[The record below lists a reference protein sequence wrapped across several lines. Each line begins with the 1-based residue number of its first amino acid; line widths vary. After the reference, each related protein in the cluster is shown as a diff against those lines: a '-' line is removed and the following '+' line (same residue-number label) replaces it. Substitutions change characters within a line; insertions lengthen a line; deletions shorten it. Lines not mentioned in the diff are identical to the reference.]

1 MSLVVSSP
9 ERAVGTST
17 RVRSIDIIRGVVM
30 VLMAIDHV
38 RVYSGVPAGGP
49 TAGIFFT
56 RWVTHFCAP
65 AFVFLAGTGAF
76 LHGRT
81 IGDPPALAR
90 YLATRGLMLVVL
102 ELTVIRFSWTFNV
115 GYSHFVLAGVIWM
128 LGWCMV
134 LLAGLIL
141 LSSSPRTIGIFGLLV
156 IVFQQVFGLL
166 PRALPEPTRHSVAW
180 IWNFFYPSGAEGWPA
195 ISILYVLIPW
205 IGVMAAG
212 YGFGAI
218 VIREPDERRPLCLRI
233 GLSATALFLAVGGL
247 VLVLQSGS
255 NDPRPALFRLLDQRK
270 YPASQLFLLMTLG
283 PTIALLPFAERAHGW
298 VADALA
304 TFGRVPLFYY
314 LLHIPL
320 IHVTALVVWYMRD
333 GSIHAE
339 RFATAPFVSMPPG
352 DRWSLPLLYLVW
364 FVDVAMLY
372 VACRRFADVKA
383 RARNGWLRYL

>member
-1 MSLVVSSP
+1 MNAAVLSP
-9 ERAVGTST
+9 ERAVSAGT
-17 RVRSIDIIRGVVM
+17 RVRSIDIIRGAVM

-38 RVYSGVPAGGP
+38 RVYSGLPAGGP

-76 LHGRT
+76 LHGRKL
-81 IGDPPALAR
+81 GDPGKLAR
-90 YLATRGLMLVVL
+90 YLVTRGLMLVAL

-115 GYSHFVLAGVIWM
+115 DYAHFVLAGVIWM

-134 LLAGLIL
+134 LLAGLIWL
-141 LSSSPRTIGIFGLLV
+141 PTRAIGILGLIV
-156 IVFQQVFGLL
+156 IAFQQVFGLL
-166 PRALPEPTRHSVAW
+166 PRALPESMRSSVAG

-195 ISILYVLIPW
+195 ISILYVLVPW

-212 YGFGAI
+212 YAFGAI
-218 VIREPDERRPLCLRI
+218 VIREPAERRRLCLKI
-233 GLSATALFLAVGGL
+233 GVTATALFVVFAGIIVFVAPGNGEE
-247 VLVLQSGS
+247 G
-255 NDPRPALFRLLDQRK
+255 PALFRALNPPK
-270 YPASQLFLLMTLG
+270 YPASQPFLLMTLG
-283 PTIALLPFAERAHGW
+283 PTIALLPFAERARGRIAE
-298 VADALA
+298 VLT

-320 IHVTALVVWYMRD
+320 VHVTALIVWFMRD

-339 RFATAPFVSMPPG
+339 RFATAPFVSMPP
-352 DRWSLPLLYLVW
+352 DQRWGLPLLYLVW

-372 VACRRFADVKA
+372 VACRWFAGVKA
-383 RARNGWLRYL
+383 REQNAWLRYL